1 MFSKM
6 ITKLSKWVVL
16 ALCFSIYYR
25 MLINTLKIK
34 KGENLYFVQNK
45 KQKILLEYI
54 GMNLTISSQHR
65 PKNRCY
71 EIYYTAFGGIQKS
84 RVPCYC

>member
-6 ITKLSKWVVL
+6 ITKLSKT
-16 ALCFSIYYR
+16 AICGGDEQ
-25 MLINTLKIK
+25 KP
-34 KGENLYFVQNK
+34 EN
-45 KQKILLEYI
+45 QKILLEYI
-54 GMNLTISSQHR
+54 GMNLTIPSQHR